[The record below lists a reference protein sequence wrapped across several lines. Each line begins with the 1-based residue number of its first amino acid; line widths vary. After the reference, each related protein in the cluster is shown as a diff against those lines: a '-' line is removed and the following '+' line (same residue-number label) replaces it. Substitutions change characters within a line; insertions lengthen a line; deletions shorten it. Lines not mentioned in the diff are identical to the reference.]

1 MTILTPTATTST
13 TLASIWKKFQ
23 AKVTEAVSYKVP
35 EFQMLSDMKE
45 GKYLPT
51 TREVFRPIRIAQG
64 YGIGAIAEGA
74 ARAVPGTAA
83 PVDLTLT
90 LNHYQG
96 QFAIPQKIMLI
107 AQNGGEDAMIMSQLK
122 YAARDKFDG
131 FTRYLGDSLYM
142 PSSAVRALTSTALN
156 SATVTLTLQQG
167 LSQSFI
173 TDAGY
178 ISRLFAV
185 GDRVQIM
192 NAGTAVA
199 LAVGPITAISATTPS
214 ITVVYDGATPTDP
227 GATCQ
232 VVLANTLDNTA
243 NDYNK
248 GLAANLMDIYGAT
261 ILHGISDSTYPQT
274 GPQLTDT
281 SGGRFT
287 GVRFM
292 KGQDAIENFS
302 PYEADACIIAQDVH
316 RDVVA
321 QYQAQL
327 RFASPYKM
335 DIDGSISAEGVTF
348 FKTKRVPNGTVS
360 LYAKDAW
367 EKFFGRPDVE
377 DFADIEWSELRP
389 SENYSFMYGGLD
401 WVGNT
406 VCNSRP
412 AFAFWNGLSGS

>member
-90 LNHYQG
+90 LNHYRG

-107 AQNGGEDAMIMSQLK
+107 AQNGGEDAMIMSRLK

-142 PSSAVRALTSTALN
+142 PSSAVRAPTSTALN
-156 SATVTLTLQQG
+156 SATVTPTLRQG

-178 ISRLFAV
+178 IGRLFAV

-227 GATCQ
+227 GATCRGRARQ
-232 VVLANTLDNTA
+232 HARQHGERLQQGPRRESDGHLRRDDPARHLGLDVSADRPRVDRYVWRSVHGCALHEGTGRHRELLALRSRRLHYRA
-243 NDYNK
+243 
-248 GLAANLMDIYGAT
+248 GCAPRRGGAR
-261 ILHGISDSTYPQT
+261 SC
-274 GPQLTDT
+274 
-281 SGGRFT
+281 
-287 GVRFM
+287 
-292 KGQDAIENFS
+292 A
-302 PYEADACIIAQDVH
+302 
-316 RDVVA
+316 
-321 QYQAQL
+321 L

-348 FKTKRVPNGTVS
+348 FKTKRVPNGTVG

-389 SENYSFMYGGLD
+389 SENYSFMYGGSTGSATRSAIA
-401 WVGNT
+401 VPR
-406 VCNSRP
+406 SP
-412 AFAFWNGLSGS
+412 SGTD